1 MNENSIGQAT
11 KEETLAYRKVAMAVV
26 ATHIKMPRDY
36 VVAILMDEMD
46 EYIDAEE
53 PNRERLRTDNFRS
66 YLELMSKESIIRYAA
81 TAAEGLAA
89 SADSDMAQFRIMGD
103 TGLMGL
109 TDDVNAIARVEQIL
123 EPVVPDGFS
132 EDEGDILI
140 GAMRG
145 LCDFYNAVA
154 YRLVQIDLLNII
166 LEATERLLVRKSLT
180 TVDIDDFF
188 SINLGAPIKGF
199 PIDRANFDIH
209 ERK

>member
-1 MNENSIGQAT
+1 MDENIIGCST
-11 KEETLAYRKVAMAVV
+11 REETLAYRKVAMAVV
-26 ATHIKMPRDY
+26 ATYVKMPREY
-36 VVAILMDEMD
+36 VAAILNDEMD

-53 PNRERLRTDNFRS
+53 PNRERLRVVDFRY

-89 SADSDMAQFRIMGD
+89 AADSDMAQYRIMGD
-103 TGLMGL
+103 TGLLGL

-123 EPVVPDGFS
+123 EPVVPDGFT
-132 EDEGDILI
+132 EDEGDILV

-154 YRLVQIDLLNII
+154 YRLVQVDLLNII
-166 LEATERLLVRKSLT
+166 LEATERLLVRHTLSPT
-180 TVDIDDFF
+180 DIDDFF
-188 SINLGAPIKGF
+188 SLAYGAPLEGF
-199 PIDRANFDIH
+199 SLNPAQFDIP